1 MSIYNRD
8 NINYSGMIANML
20 AAKQRGI
27 EAEKANTLAQGQIWS
42 DLVNKLGGMAGRYV
56 ASRQVDEDEELLKKL
71 EQERQQLIDQQK
83 LSDAH
88 KLEDYIMQH
97 NAMHSDNMQDYN
109 IRPNTNWYQQRND
122 ANAYANMMEGHMT
135 PPDMSGYRSS
145 ARTAAGNIYA
155 LPGDSNSTQ
164 SDYVKYIQAMNKL
177 YGGV

>member
-83 LSDAH
+83 AIDTA
-88 KLEDYIMQH
+88 K
-97 NAMHSDNMQDYN
+97 MQDYRTLPDMTYN
-109 IRPNTNWYQQRND
+109 QALMNGYRPNVIEQPRVQQ
-122 ANAYANMMEGHMT
+122 T
-135 PPDMSGYRSS
+135 
-145 ARTAAGNIYA
+145 GNVYA

-164 SDYVKYIQAMNKL
+164 SDYVKYLQAMNKL
-177 YGGV
+177 YGGF